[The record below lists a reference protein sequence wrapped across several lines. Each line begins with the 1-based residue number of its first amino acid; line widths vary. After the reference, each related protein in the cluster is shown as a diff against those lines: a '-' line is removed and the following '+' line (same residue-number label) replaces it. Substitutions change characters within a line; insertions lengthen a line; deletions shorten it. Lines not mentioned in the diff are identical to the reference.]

1 MKTVRAIAL
10 LALICCPLLPFAAEP
25 VTVALRDHGRAL
37 LNPGMGWT
45 MHFYSNLTEHYGSKL
60 EPSDTL
66 EWFEGCSVVYLRLPW
81 AFLEPSEGD
90 FRWSLVD
97 TPAQRW
103 ISRGKKVAFRF
114 TTSENWL
121 EYATPHWV
129 EQAGAKMVRYTFPG
143 GPAPDGAAADPV
155 FDDPVYLAELRN
167 FLRAAGERYNGET
180 LNFRRLPVG
189 PAGRTP
195 LTKHVSRLT
204 LDARAPTVKPGRYT
218 LSVSVGS
225 RDGNPEIA
233 LPYDGGDSRNR
244 IPVGSVE
251 ILKEPR

>member
-10 LALICCPLLPFAAEP
+10 LALICCPLLPSAAEP

-121 EYATPHWV
+121 EYATPRWV

-155 FDDPVYLAELRN
+155 FDDPVYLAKLRN

-204 LDARAPTVKPGRYT
+204 LDARAPTVKPGR
-218 LSVSVGS
+218 
-225 RDGNPEIA
+225 
-233 LPYDGGDSRNR
+233 
-244 IPVGSVE
+244 
-251 ILKEPR
+251 